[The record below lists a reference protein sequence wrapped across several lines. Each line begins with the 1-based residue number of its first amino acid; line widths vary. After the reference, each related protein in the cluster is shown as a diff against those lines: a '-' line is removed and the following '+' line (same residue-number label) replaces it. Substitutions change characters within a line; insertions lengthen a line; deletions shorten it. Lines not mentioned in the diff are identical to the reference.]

1 MRANFNVNMIT
12 SAFLSCPVLRLFS
25 RAGIH
30 FNEKGRHNSCFNFR
44 PIELN
49 PENAMVPRRPG
60 SMESLISFD
69 IVFTFFMILLLQ
81 AVLGFDNLLYISI
94 ESRRVREDKELICAK
109 IEQAAPAVLSSESG
123 AEPAEDSGQS

>member
-1 MRANFNVNMIT
+1 
-12 SAFLSCPVLRLFS
+12 
-25 RAGIH
+25 
-30 FNEKGRHNSCFNFR
+30 
-44 PIELN
+44 
-49 PENAMVPRRPG
+49 
-60 SMESLISFD
+60 MESLISFD

-94 ESRRVREDKELICAK
+94 ESRRVREDKQLICAK